1 LKPLVGVLERVRIP
15 RPIGATLVLAALT
28 GLLVG
33 AGILVKED
41 TVQAIAELPEAARK
55 LRLAARETASKPEN
69 PIGHVR
75 EAAAEL
81 KKAAAEAVGKSP
93 EPTPPPVAEPPSE
106 LQAWTAA
113 QTAKVFTVIA
123 DLGIAALLALF
134 LLSAGDA
141 FRRKLVRLVGPTLG
155 ARRVTIEILDQIDTQ
170 IQRYLLVM
178 LTTNVLIAV
187 TIWLALMAVGM
198 ERAAMWGA
206 VAGVLHII
214 PYVGTAITTAII
226 GLAAFLQFGTLGA
239 AAGTGAIVL
248 LISSAI
254 GMGLVAWLQGRAS
267 EMNAAAVF
275 VALLLFG
282 WLWGGWG
289 LILGAPIAAIFKTIA
304 DRVPPLAAYG
314 ALLDADR
321 RPPPG

>member
-1 LKPLVGVLERVRIP
+1 
-15 RPIGATLVLAALT
+15 
-28 GLLVG
+28 
-33 AGILVKED
+33 
-41 TVQAIAELPEAARK
+41 
-55 LRLAARETASKPEN
+55 
-69 PIGHVR
+69 
-75 EAAAEL
+75 
-81 KKAAAEAVGKSP
+81 
-93 EPTPPPVAEPPSE
+93 
-106 LQAWTAA
+106 
-113 QTAKVFTVIA
+113 
-123 DLGIAALLALF
+123 
-134 LLSAGDA
+134 
-141 FRRKLVRLVGPTLG
+141 
-155 ARRVTIEILDQIDTQ
+155 
-170 IQRYLLVM
+170 
-178 LTTNVLIAV
+178 
-187 TIWLALMAVGM
+187 MAVGM